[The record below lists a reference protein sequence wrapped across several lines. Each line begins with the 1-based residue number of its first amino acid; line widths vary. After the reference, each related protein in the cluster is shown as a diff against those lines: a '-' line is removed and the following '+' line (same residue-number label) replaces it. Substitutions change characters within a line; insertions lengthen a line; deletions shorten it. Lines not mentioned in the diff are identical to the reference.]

1 MNSRIR
7 IGTRGSDL
15 ALWQARHVAGLLGA
29 DRTEIIIIKTQ
40 GDRIQ
45 NVSFDKMEGKG
56 FFTKEIEEALLEK
69 KIDLAVHSL
78 KDLPTEEV
86 SGLTVTAIPAREN
99 PSDILL
105 VRKECYN
112 QGNYLPLFDGAK
124 VGTSSLRRAAQLR
137 HERPGLT
144 LEPLR
149 GNVPTRVRKLQEKAF
164 DAIIIASAGLRRL
177 GINPPELIAHPLPFS
192 FFLPA
197 PAQGALAIQVR
208 SDDKELQAACSSLNH
223 PDTARAVLAERAFL
237 KHFGGGCHVPLGAFA
252 YVSGGEIRLSGV
264 IASVDGKELLR
275 QAVSGSD
282 PDATGSELARL
293 LKEQGAEKLL

>member
-105 VRKECYN
+105 IRKECYN

-208 SDDKELQAACSSLNH
+208 SDDNELQAACASLNH
-223 PDTARAVLAERAFL
+223 ADTARAVLAERAFL

-252 YVSGGEIRLSGV
+252 YVSGGEIRLSGA